1 MLIGVE
7 SGVGGGVSKL
17 VNFVPINC
25 SATLV
30 FVDCSGTFFTTLE
43 TCDD

>member
-17 VNFVPINC
+17 VNFDPAIC
-25 SATLV
+25 SATLE
-30 FVDCSGTFFTTLE
+30 FVDCSGTVFKILQMK
-43 TCDD
+43 